1 MNISKREKYL
11 LIGVLAV
18 LVGVL
23 YYSFGYT
30 KQVETLEAAKADKE
44 AAITEYNK
52 VQAELATLEERK
64 LNIKDLT
71 ASATNK
77 SAKFYPEIIQEKII
91 IELNEMMEKTG
102 FKGDIA
108 FVPTVV
114 AGVEDSTPNPELIG
128 DTTFQSSVD
137 ILKGKSDSIVESSD
151 KTETDDSATTS
162 TEVKTTE
169 STAEKI
175 VVTINY
181 KSSYK
186 QLKDFLIELE
196 SYSRKIIS
204 PSLIAQS
211 LEGNISGE
219 LTLEFY
225 GLPKVDDSDDNYLE
239 WTLKNIYGKDELF
252 NNGNATGAY
261 ANSVEEIKA
270 NEDSCDFIGMVKSS
284 SSIYPTL
291 QFGKAND
298 SLGKT
303 YIYATS
309 ESVVEATL
317 TLTKG
322 DNGKYYY
329 KYSTGASR
337 YPNTNTG
344 NGEEFTFAGDV
355 IKVKIESE
363 ARSGKNDKAGVKLK
377 VINNTDK
384 SVEVAINGDDATNPR
399 VELTHEGGSV
409 YKK

>member
-169 STAEKI
+169 ATAEKI

>member
-11 LIGVLAV
+11 LIGVLSV

-169 STAEKI
+169 ATAEKI